1 MVDSDGETTR
11 TNGGVGADGGLPRP
25 IEIEVGPSASEG
37 ELTLYSVICDFL
49 AGVVLP
55 PPEESPPAAF
65 LRRLKFSYYKASP
78 CLREASRNSARD
90 LLLWTRRGGSPRA
103 LFVIAVGTITLLAL
117 TGLMICMF
125 FLFAATLNAI
135 IISFLVSSAAAGG
148 FLVVFLT
155 CLTAV
160 YIGALLFATFVISTT
175 TISAIVV
182 VLIATG
188 WIGFIW
194 IVWLAVKKSV
204 DLTRQS
210 VSITSTAISAYST
223 AWQARQNI
231 WVLAEMATGSGV
243 FKFLRPR
250 LRPQPTDVAAAAT
263 WGVAAT
269 ATALWLIQLRSFALK
284 LAIQFPSDPRSL
296 RSDLPTPVPLLL
308 LRRRLRLE
316 PETKMYMAYGWPQVI
331 PLESTAAAAT
341 SSSPSFDR
349 IVYLKVINRHLL
361 VVSPTHLELWSSSQH
376 KVRLGKYVRDADS
389 VEREGENLQA
399 IWSPDTKSIAVL
411 TSASYL
417 HIYKVHFS
425 GKRLMIGGKQL
436 PGLFLASVSL
446 VITEKA
452 PFREKNLVISNFVCD
467 SKNML
472 LGLSDGHLQ
481 LVSWIGEFPSIFKI
495 CCQPAHSVVDAS
507 SAFLGNA
514 SVQESVQCCTRSS
527 AIVQLELSLQLR
539 LLVVLFSGCQIAL
552 CSVNKKGLK
561 QTSFI
566 KAERWL
572 NTDDAMCASVASDQQ
587 ILAVGCSRGVVELY
601 DLAENATHLRTISL
615 YDWGYSME
623 DTGPVTCISWTPD
636 NCAFA
641 VGWKFRGL
649 TVWSASGCRLMCTI
663 RQIGMSSAS
672 SPMVKPNQDLKF
684 EPLIGGTS
692 QVQWD
697 EFGYKLYAIEE
708 RSSERILAFSFGK
721 CCLNRGLSGTSY
733 VRQIV
738 YGEDRVLVVQ
748 PADTDELKIVHLNL
762 PVSYI
767 SQNWPVLHVVA
778 SKDGMYLAVAG
789 VHGLILYDLRNKKWR
804 VFGDVTQEQKIECKG
819 LLWLGKIIVVCN
831 YIESSNTYELL
842 FYPRYH
848 LDQSSL
854 LYRKQLLGKPMVM
867 DVFQDYILVTYRP
880 FDVHIFHVKI
890 SGELSPSSSPV
901 LQLSTVRELS
911 IMTAKSHPASMRF
924 IPDSTAEKALEK
936 NNSLDILSQ
945 QPSRCLI
952 LRTNGELS
960 VLDLDDGHEQLLS
973 NSVELFWV
981 TCGQS
986 EEKANLIEEVSW
998 LDYGHRGM
1006 QVWYPSPGVD
1016 PFKREDFLQLDPE
1029 LEFDRE
1035 IYPLGLLPNIAV
1047 VVGVCQRMSF
1057 SACSEF
1063 PCFEPS
1069 PQAQTILHC
1078 LLRHLLQRDKSE
1090 EALHLACLSAEKPH
1104 FSHCLEWL
1112 LFTVFDAEISRQS
1125 ANKNQFSAS
1134 LTPSSNSLLEKTCNL
1149 IKNFP
1154 EYVEVVVSVARKT
1167 DGRHW
1172 ADLFSSAGRSTE
1184 LFEEC
1189 FQRRWYR
1196 TAACYILVIAK
1207 LEGPAVSQY
1216 CALRLLQATLDE
1228 SLYELAGE
1236 LVRFLLRSGRE
1247 YENATTE
1254 SDKLSPRILG
1264 YFLFRSPYRRQS
1276 SDLKSTS
1283 FKDLSPHIAS
1293 VKNILETHASHL
1305 MSGKELSKLVA
1316 FVKGTQ
1322 FDLVEYLQR
1331 ERQGSARLENF
1342 ASGLQ
1347 LIGQKL
1353 QMDTL
1358 QSRLDAEF
1366 LLAHMCSVKFKEW
1379 IVVLA
1384 TLLRRAE
1391 VLVDLFRHDL
1401 RLWTAYSRTLQSHPS
1416 FHNYLDLLD
1425 VLEEQLASVS
1435 DQDIQNGPAASSDH
1449 SSE

>member
-1 MVDSDGETTR
+1 
-11 TNGGVGADGGLPRP
+11 
-25 IEIEVGPSASEG
+25 
-37 ELTLYSVICDFL
+37 
-49 AGVVLP
+49 
-55 PPEESPPAAF
+55 
-65 LRRLKFSYYKASP
+65 
-78 CLREASRNSARD
+78 
-90 LLLWTRRGGSPRA
+90 
-103 LFVIAVGTITLLAL
+103 
-117 TGLMICMF
+117 
-125 FLFAATLNAI
+125 
-135 IISFLVSSAAAGG
+135 
-148 FLVVFLT
+148 
-155 CLTAV
+155 
-160 YIGALLFATFVISTT
+160 
-175 TISAIVV
+175 
-182 VLIATG
+182 
-188 WIGFIW
+188 
-194 IVWLAVKKSV
+194 
-204 DLTRQS
+204 
-210 VSITSTAISAYST
+210 
-223 AWQARQNI
+223 
-231 WVLAEMATGSGV
+231 
-243 FKFLRPR
+243 
-250 LRPQPTDVAAAAT
+250 
-263 WGVAAT
+263 
-269 ATALWLIQLRSFALK
+269 
-284 LAIQFPSDPRSL
+284 
-296 RSDLPTPVPLLL
+296 
-308 LRRRLRLE
+308 
-316 PETKMYMAYGWPQVI
+316 MYMAFGWPQVI

-389 VEREGENLQA
+389 VERHGENLQA

-411 TSASYL
+411 SSASYL

-425 GKRLMIGGKQL
+425 GKRLMVGGKQL

-452 PFREKNLVISNFVCD
+452 PFQEKNLVTSNFVCD

-514 SVQESVQCCTRSS
+514 SVQESVQCCSRSS

-552 CSVNKKGLK
+552 CPINKKGLK
-561 QTSFI
+561 QTTFI

-684 EPLIGGTS
+684 EPLVGGTS

-721 CCLNRGLSGTSY
+721 CCLNRGLSGTSF

-748 PADTDELKIVHLNL
+748 PDDTDELKIVHLNL

-831 YIESSNTYELL
+831 YIESSNSYELL

-924 IPDSTAEKALEK
+924 IPDSTVEKALEK
-936 NNSLDILSQ
+936 NNSFSLDILSQ

-986 EEKANLIEEVSW
+986 EKANLIEEVSW

-1090 EALHLACLSAEKPH
+1090 EALRLACLSAEKPH

-1112 LFTVFDAEISRQS
+1112 LFTVFDAEISRQN

-1134 LTPSSNSLLEKTCNL
+1134 VTPSSNSLLEKTCNL

-1435 DQDIQNGPAASSDH
+1435 DLDIQNGPAASSDH